1 MNEKKIIP
9 GWRIGRRR
17 RRRREEEKKENHRG
31 AISGRLVDPARE
43 PVIDG

>member
-1 MNEKKIIP
+1 MAY
-9 GWRIGRRR
+9 
-17 RRRREEEKKENHRG
+17 REEEKEEKGRKEKKENHRG

>member
-1 MNEKKIIP
+1 MAY
-9 GWRIGRRR
+9 
-17 RRRREEEKKENHRG
+17 REEEKEEKGRKKKENHRG